1 MPQTHLSTRPHPPPQ
16 GHPGTAPRRL
26 LERPGGPTD
35 ADLEGP
41 ISGHSLRAGASV
53 VEMQTA
59 GRWQSP
65 PHAGPLPWGPRGRPP
80 CERS

>member
-1 MPQTHLSTRPHPPPQ
+1 M
-16 GHPGTAPRRL
+16 
-26 LERPGGPTD
+26 D

-65 PHAGPLPWGPRGRPP
+65 PHAGPLRPPPARRARGRGRAPIRRFLKP
-80 CERS
+80 ETCKDS